1 MIAYRTEINADISG
15 KRVYDTRRTIT
26 WERYALVLNGFHEC
40 VLRSSRYP
48 LIGLTRNLIFAGK
61 VPFS

>member
-1 MIAYRTEINADISG
+1 M
-15 KRVYDTRRTIT
+15 YDTQRTVT
-26 WERYALVLNGFHEC
+26 LERYALALNGFHER
-40 VLRSSRYP
+40 VLRSSRYL